1 MNFLLSLTLG
11 SLLFTQS
18 YGNFWRYSSWGCCLV
33 NTVHFLYRLVAVEDY
48 LSVLMLWLII
58 SRCATSSTVNHA
70 WERLCGCKPHP
81 SGAASRLNK
90 LQLQFDP
97 DLGGS
102 ASWINNVCISSGR
115 KLNYL
120 TLKATMERVTG
131 CFLRGHAAYLCCVEV
146 REGGRGG
153 QTEGC
158 CCCIWMRARE
168 IPLCPSPPHFTLCKT
183 ASHPL
188 FLPHSSLFWP
198 TPDTADMSIRAPDSL
213 PVWSGFMCACACR
226 SLRLIRVESSH
237 LFSRVTLILL
247 CLLALL
253 LCVLTRHFSCQKK
266 KRSWA
271 KLN

>member
-18 YGNFWRYSSWGCCLV
+18 YGNFWRYSLWGCCLV

-120 TLKATMERVTG
+120 TLNDHGE
-131 CFLRGHAAYLCCVEV
+131 GHRLFPQGTRCLPVLCGG
-146 REGGRGG
+146 EGGW
-153 QTEGC
+153 EGRTNWGMLLLHLNAC
-158 CCCIWMRARE
+158 QRN
-168 IPLCPSPPHFTLCKT
+168 PSSVSFT
-183 ASHPL
+183 ASFHFVQNSITPS
-188 FLPHSSLFWP
+188 FPPSLF
-198 TPDTADMSIRAPDSL
+198 TFLTDTWYSWYEHSCTWQPCQCGVVFCVHA
-213 PVWSGFMCACACR
+213 
-226 SLRLIRVESSH
+226 
-237 LFSRVTLILL
+237 
-247 CLLALL
+247 LAG
-253 LCVLTRHFSCQKK
+253 LCV
-266 KRSWA
+266 WYE
-271 KLN
+271 